1 MPSPF
6 ALIARHRAGPCPH
19 FDPAAIGVDPDEYLA
34 LSEARYADIRS
45 HAFKQIVWAD
55 PNGKTRSPI
64 SIIYI
69 HGFSATAG
77 ELRPLPD
84 LVATSLSA
92 NLFFTRLT
100 GHGRSGDAMAE
111 ASVEEWLED
120 YAEALAIG
128 ERLGEKVV
136 VMACSTGASLA
147 TYAMSLPQFSGRV
160 AAAVFLS
167 PNYGIANRGAFLLT
181 FPFARN
187 IARLVLGSHRQFEPT
202 NAAHA
207 TLWTTAYPVE
217 ALLPMARLVKLA
229 ALCPVESIATPAFFI
244 QSPSDR
250 IVRFDKTVAV
260 SNRWGGPH
268 RLLDPGPIGDPERHV
283 VAGDALSPETTR
295 ALARVIVD
303 WLKELPSLR

>member
-1 MPSPF
+1 MPCPF
-6 ALIARHRAGPCPH
+6 ALIAGHQAGHCPH
-19 FDPAAIGVDPDEYLA
+19 FDPATIGADPEAYLA
-34 LSEARYADIRS
+34 MSEARYADIRP
-45 HAFKQIVWAD
+45 HALKHIVWAD
-55 PNGKTRSPI
+55 PNDKAQSRI

-84 LVATSLSA
+84 LVATSLGA

-111 ASVEEWLED
+111 ACLEAWLED
-120 YAEALAIG
+120 YSEALAIG

-167 PNYGIANRGAFLLT
+167 PNYAIANRGAFLLT
-181 FPFARN
+181 LPFARL
-187 IARLVLGSHRQFEPT
+187 IAHLVLGSHRSFDPI

-207 TLWTTAYPVE
+207 KLWTTTYPVE
-217 ALLPMARLVKLA
+217 ALLPMAQLVRLA
-229 ALCPVESIATPAFFI
+229 SHCRVESFATPAFFI

-250 IVRFDKTVAV
+250 VVRFDKTYAV

-268 RLLDPGPIGDPERHV
+268 RLLDPGPVGDPEKHV
-283 VAGDALSPETTR
+283 IAGDALSPGTTA
-295 ALARVIVD
+295 ALARVIID
-303 WLKELPSLR
+303 WLGERPELR